1 MNESVNL
8 EGQIQEEVDAL
19 REQFSNTRDLYRE
32 VCALLFFRYGITPT
46 TNKLYQ
52 FVRKGSMSV
61 PTEALSN
68 FWKELREK
76 SKTRIEQPDLPE
88 DIGNMAGE
96 MMAKIWSKSQVSA
109 HASLATLR
117 SEVENEATKLRLKV
131 DSIVIERDDVI
142 SKLQTTE
149 GKLDNE
155 SLKLKASEQ
164 LQATSESQR
173 CLLEQ
178 RLDSSNRNI
187 EQLQIS
193 IKETNDH
200 NQVKLSVAMRDIKRE
215 QVRATDLEVE
225 LIAARAAYANLQE
238 KNEIESNLLKTQFS
252 DLRERAGELNGQ
264 LQLTKSSNTQLNALL
279 ENKEEKLKEILAKLT
294 SSETTVENWSKRIHK
309 KKVKRLIS
317 LKRS

>member
-88 DIGNMAGE
+88 DIGNMAGG
-96 MMAKIWSKSQVSA
+96 MMAKIWSKAQLSA
-109 HASLATLR
+109 QESLATLR
-117 SEVENEATKLRLKV
+117 SEIESKSTKLLL
-131 DSIVIERDDVI
+131 DIESIAIERDDLALRL
-142 SKLQTTE
+142 KTA
-149 GKLDNE
+149 GDNLNKK
-155 SLKLKASEQ
+155 SLKIKELEELHVDSEEQ
-164 LQATSESQR
+164 KNALTQQRDENITEVGRLQR
-173 CLLEQ
+173 
-178 RLDSSNRNI
+178 
-187 EQLQIS
+187 S
-193 IKETNDH
+193 IKENNDI
-200 NQVKLSVAMRDIKRE
+200 NSNKLSMLMRDIQQE
-215 QVRATDLEVE
+215 QSRAASLEAE
-225 LIAARAAYANLQE
+225 LVAARTAYTVIQE
-238 KNEIESNLLKTQFS
+238 KNEIESNLLKVQFS
-252 DLRERAGELNGQ
+252 DLRERAGELNGK
-264 LQLTKSSNTQLNALL
+264 LQSAVSSNTRLNALL
-279 ENKEEKLKEILAKLT
+279 DTKEEKLREVISRLAI
-294 SSETTVENWSKRIHK
+294 SEPAVENWSKRIHK

-317 LKRS
+317 LERS

>member
-76 SKTRIEQPDLPE
+76 GKTRIEQPDLPE

-96 MMAKIWSKSQVSA
+96 MMAKIWSKSQISA
-109 HASLATLR
+109 HESLTTLR
-117 SEVENEATKLRLKV
+117 SEVENEATKLRLEV
-131 DSIVIERDDVI
+131 DSIVIERDDAI

-149 GKLDNE
+149 GKLHNE

-178 RLDSSNRNI
+178 RLDNSNRNI

-193 IKETNDH
+193 IKETNDQ

-215 QVRATDLEVE
+215 QLRVTDLEAE

-238 KNEIESNLLKTQFS
+238 KNEVESNLLKTQFS

-279 ENKEEKLKEILAKLT
+279 EDKEEKLKEIIAKLT

>member
-1 MNESVNL
+1 
-8 EGQIQEEVDAL
+8 L

-96 MMAKIWSKSQVSA
+96 MMAKIWSKSQISA
-109 HASLATLR
+109 HESLTTLR

-131 DSIVIERDDVI
+131 DSIVIERDDAI

-149 GKLDNE
+149 GKLHNE
-155 SLKLKASEQ
+155 SLKLKASEL

-215 QVRATDLEVE
+215 QVRVTDLEAE

-279 ENKEEKLKEILAKLT
+279 EDKEEKLKEIIAKLT

>member
-1 MNESVNL
+1 
-8 EGQIQEEVDAL
+8 L

>member
-8 EGQIQEEVDAL
+8 ESQIQEEVDAL
-19 REQFSNTRDLYRE
+19 RKQFSNTRDLYRE

-76 SKTRIEQPDLPE
+76 SKARIEQPDLPE

-96 MMAKIWSKSQVSA
+96 MMAKIWSKSQISA
-109 HASLATLR
+109 HESLTTLR
-117 SEVENEATKLRLKV
+117 SEVENEATKLRLEV
-131 DSIVIERDDVI
+131 DSIVIERDDAI

-149 GKLDNE
+149 GKLHNE

-178 RLDSSNRNI
+178 RLDNSNRNI

-215 QVRATDLEVE
+215 QLRVTDLEAE

-238 KNEIESNLLKTQFS
+238 KNEVESNLLKTQFS

-279 ENKEEKLKEILAKLT
+279 EDKEEKLKKIIAKLT